1 MNIQA
6 ATLINNVVQT
16 NGPTAAAQTNGIQ
29 TQNGI
34 PTQSAPINKEDLV
47 LNLNSQFQITS
58 VTSKPQMVQQ
68 ILNNAQQTPVQS
80 QTTKESS
87 RFKIIKTDSERK
99 QTVDHNVSSTQ
110 VELTNGANHLETN
123 HLATNLINGNLIN
136 KYQRGR
142 WIVSDFEIPTNHHVQ
157 LAESNLNNNPITFSL
172 ETNNLNNSQL
182 LNGNANR
189 KFLQF
194 KSIRMF
200 FFVCFFSHF

>member
-29 TQNGI
+29 TQNVI

-68 ILNNAQQTPVQS
+68 ISSNAQQTPVQS

-99 QTVDHNVSSTQ
+99 QTSDQNASSTQ
-110 VELTNGANHLETN
+110 VELTNGANQLETN
-123 HLATNLINGNLIN
+123 HLLSNLLNGNLIN

-142 WIVSDFEIPTNHHVQ
+142 WIVSDFEIPANLVQ
-157 LAESNLNNNPITFSL
+157 LGESNLNNNPITFSL
-172 ETNNLNNSQL
+172 ETNNLNSSQL
-182 LNGNANR
+182 YNGNANR
-189 KFLQF
+189 NLN
-194 KSIRMF
+194 IL
-200 FFVCFFSHF
+200 